1 MTSMS
6 DVPATAPTVVIAPRR
21 GWFHLGLKELWRA
34 RELGFFFVWR
44 DVKVRYKQT
53 VLGAAWAVIS
63 PIVLMIVFSLVF
75 GKARGTGAR
84 GIPTP
89 IWYFSALLPWSY
101 FSGALQA
108 ASGSV
113 VNQQTVVTKIY
124 FPRLM
129 LPLASV
135 LPGLVDFVM
144 SFGVLA
150 VLMAVFHIPFTIRLA
165 VIPALLVMTALTAFG
180 AGLWL
185 SATNELYRG
194 VRDATP
200 FIIQLLLFTSPILV
214 PRARI
219 PLWFR
224 PYYGLNPIAS
234 VIEGSRWAV
243 TGRGSF
249 PFDFLVPG
257 LIFLSVMILG
267 GLVYFRRIEDVVV
280 DVV

>member
-1 MTSMS
+1 MS
-6 DVPATAPTVVIAPRR
+6 EAVPTVVITPRR
-21 GWFHLGLKELWRA
+21 GWFHLGLKELWKS
-34 RELGFFFVWR
+34 RELGYFFVWR

-53 VLGAAWAVIS
+53 VLGAAWAAIS

-75 GKARGTGAR
+75 GRIRGTGAR

-135 LPGLVDFVM
+135 LPGLVDFLM
-144 SFGVLA
+144 SFAVLA
-150 VLMAVFHIPFTIRLA
+150 ALMGIFHIQFTVRLV
-165 VIPALLVMTALTAFG
+165 VIPALLILTAATAFG

-185 SATNELYRG
+185 SATNALYRD
-194 VRDATP
+194 VREATP
-200 FIIQLLLFTSPILV
+200 FIIQLLLFTSPILL

-219 PLWFR
+219 PVWFR

-234 VIEGSRWAV
+234 VIEGCRWAV
-243 TGRGSF
+243 TGRGTF
-249 PFDFLVPG
+249 PFDFLFPG
-257 LIFLSVMILG
+257 IAFLVVMILG